1 MAIWYLQ
8 KSIILTEA
16 IAVVMAVNI
25 VLLNMKKYPETKKKN
40 SLPGEEK
47 KSSEASK
54 PASFFE
60 VVYKLVR
67 KVPKGRV
74 TTYGAIAEAAGIRL
88 SARMVGW
95 AMNGAG
101 RVRPAVPAHRVVN
114 RNGMLSGKQH
124 FATPTLMEELLAQ
137 EGVTVKN
144 DKIENFK
151 AVYWEPG
158 SPKTKSKK

>member
-1 MAIWYLQ
+1 MAIWYLP
-8 KSIILTEA
+8 KNIILTGG
-16 IAVVMAVNI
+16 IAVAMAVNI
-25 VLLNMKKYPETKKKN
+25 VLLNMKKYPQKKEKN

-47 KSSEASK
+47 NSSEAAK

-137 EGVTVKN
+137 EGIIVKN